1 MGKKIIVKKI
11 DTDNYTIEAEF
22 FNGGTSI
29 TNIYPLPE
37 YSNRGGNTINA
48 ADIKMYLMQSFPYF
62 EIPQSE
68 TEPQEKIKLDDDIHS
83 LVGSEFSEE
92 ELDREK
98 IQQSNRE
105 DYVSTMYGSKYNVMS
120 IKHIIM
126 ETLQELGVIK

>member
-11 DTDNYTIEAEF
+11 DTVNHTIKAEF

-37 YSNRGGNTINA
+37 YSSRGGSTINA

-62 EIPQSE
+62 EIPQAE
-68 TEPQEKIKLDDDIHS
+68 AEPQEKIKFDDDIHS
-83 LVGSEFSEE
+83 LIDKEFTEE

-98 IQQSNRE
+98 IQQGNRE